1 MPMGNERISK
11 EVTSEESSLN
21 KSDSKQSN
29 MIKGGYQMI
38 NDYSRFNQP
47 RPSVGNT
54 DKRSYGS
61 LKLKDSRL
69 LPIESSKPRLV
80 SELNHTSMPTLME
93 RGPSFPKRL
102 SNASLIRNKFNSEDR
117 KYSQP
122 RI

>member
-21 KSDSKQSN
+21 RSDSKQSN

-38 NDYSRFNQP
+38 NDYSRFNQS
-47 RPSVGNT
+47 RPSAVGNK

-61 LKLKDSRL
+61 LKLNDRL
-69 LPIESSKPRLV
+69 HHIESSKQKLV